1 MGHAP
6 VRDIPMSKKKE
17 ITKNIEAPR
26 VATVK
31 HPDGHIYVNRNIAE
45 LEAAYGMSKA
55 ELIKKGWSF
64 E

>member
-1 MGHAP
+1 MN
-6 VRDIPMSKKKE
+6 KKKE
-17 ITKNIEAPR
+17 ITKNIELPK

-31 HPDGHIYVNRNIAE
+31 HPDGHIYVNRDISE
-45 LEAAYGMSKA
+45 LEAAYGMSKE